1 MASNVYG
8 GPDPAAAGKVA
19 TPALVIQILSGLSI
33 LVGIVSVVA
42 NVLQMAGVTSGMGGS
57 ERFGAAF
64 SGVIGLVLNSLGI
77 LFNGFILFGAQK
89 MKSLES
95 YGMAMAACILMMLPC
110 NCCCFVNV
118 PVGIWGLVTLMDANV
133 KASFRG

>member
-19 TPALVIQILSGLSI
+19 TPALVIQILAGLSV
-33 LVGIVSVVA
+33 LANLVSVAWNILIMVGA
-42 NVLQMAGVTSGMGGS
+42 VSAGSGDARVSGMMSGGIS
-57 ERFGAAF
+57 LA
-64 SGVIGLVLNSLGI
+64 LNGLGI
-77 LFNGFILFGAQK
+77 FTNAFIIFGAQK
-89 MKSLES
+89 MKGLEA

-110 NCCCFVNV
+110 SCCCIINL

>member
-19 TPALVIQILSGLSI
+19 TPALVIQILAGLTILFGLLSI
-33 LVGIVSVVA
+33 LI
-42 NVLQMAGVTSGMGGS
+42 NVLGMAGVMGGMGGD
-57 ERFGAAF
+57 ERLRGMF
-64 SGVIGLVLNSLGI
+64 SGGLSLVSNALGV
-77 LFNGFILFGAQK
+77 LFNGFIIFGAQK
-89 MKSLES
+89 MKNLEG
-95 YGMAMAACILMMLPC
+95 YGLAMAACILMMLPC
-110 NCCCFVNV
+110 SCCCFINL

>member
-19 TPALVIQILSGLSI
+19 TPALVIQILAGLTILYCLVSLAWNVLGSLGVVATASGDSRLSGL
-33 LVGIVSVVA
+33 LGGVVGIVSAV
-42 NVLQMAGVTSGMGGS
+42 
-57 ERFGAAF
+57 
-64 SGVIGLVLNSLGI
+64 LGI
-77 LFNGFILFGAQK
+77 LVNAFVLFAAQK
-89 MKSLES
+89 MKTLES
-95 YGMAMAACILMMLPC
+95 YAMAMAAVIIMMLPC
-110 NCCCFVNV
+110 IPCCCVNL

>member
-19 TPALVIQILSGLSI
+19 TPALVIQILAGLSV
-33 LVGIVSVVA
+33 LANLVSVAWNILIMVGA
-42 NVLQMAGVTSGMGGS
+42 VSAGSGDARFSGMMSGGIS
-57 ERFGAAF
+57 LA
-64 SGVIGLVLNSLGI
+64 LNALGI
-77 LFNGFILFGAQK
+77 FTNAFIIFGAQK
-89 MKSLES
+89 MKSLEG

-110 NCCCFVNV
+110 SCCCIINL